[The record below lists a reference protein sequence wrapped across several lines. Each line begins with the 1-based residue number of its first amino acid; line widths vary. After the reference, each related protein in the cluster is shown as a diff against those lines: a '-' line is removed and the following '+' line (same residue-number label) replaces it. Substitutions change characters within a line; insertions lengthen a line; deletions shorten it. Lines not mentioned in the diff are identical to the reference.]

1 MVVYL
6 KFFAGL
12 REFLPGGQSPHPAEV
27 PDGATVLEVLER
39 FQVPRDKPR
48 ILLVNGRH
56 ADPAQVL
63 REGDTLSVFPPV
75 AGG

>member
-1 MVVYL
+1 MIVHL

-12 REFLPGGQSPHPAEV
+12 RDAIPGRKSPYPAEL
-27 PDGATVLEVLER
+27 PADATVQDVLDR
-39 FQVPRDKPR
+39 FQVPRDKPK

-56 ADPAQVL
+56 TELSHVL

>member
-1 MVVYL
+1 MTVHI

-12 REFLPGGQSPHPAEV
+12 RQLLPDDRVPYPADFPEGSTVDDALRRFEV
-27 PDGATVLEVLER
+27 PA
-39 FQVPRDKPR
+39 DKPK

-56 ADPAQVL
+56 ATPQQILV
-63 REGDTLSVFPPV
+63 EGDTLSVFPPV

>member
-1 MVVYL
+1 MTIHL

-12 REFLPGGQSPHPAEV
+12 RDAIPGRQSPYAAEFAE
-27 PDGATVLEVLER
+27 DATVQDVLDR
-39 FQVPRDKPR
+39 FEVPRDKPK

-56 ADPAQVL
+56 ADLPQVL
-63 REGDTLSVFPPV
+63 RDGDTLSVFPPV

>member
-1 MVVYL
+1 MTLYL

-12 REFLPGGQSPHPAEV
+12 RDALPSRESPYTADLPDESRVQDVLNHFGV
-27 PDGATVLEVLER
+27 PK
-39 FQVPRDKPR
+39 DKPK

-56 ADPAQVL
+56 ADLLQVL
-63 REGDTLSVFPPV
+63 KDGDTLSVFPPV

>member
-1 MVVYL
+1 MIIHL

-12 REFLPGGQSPHPAEV
+12 RDAIPDRQSPYAAEF
-27 PDGATVLEVLER
+27 PDGVTVQDVLDR
-39 FQVPRDKPR
+39 FAVPRDKPK

-56 ADPAQVL
+56 AELSHVL
-63 REGDTLSVFPPV
+63 TDGDTLSVFPPV

>member
-1 MVVYL
+1 MVVKL

-12 REFLPGGQSPHPAEV
+12 REHLPPEPSPYPVEF
-27 PDGATVLEVLER
+27 PEGATVGDVLQR
-39 FQVPRDKPR
+39 YDIPTDKPK

-56 ADPAQVL
+56 AEVDQELGNEDV
-63 REGDTLSVFPPV
+63 LSVFPPV

>member
-1 MVVYL
+1 MVVHL

-12 REFLPGGQSPHPAEV
+12 REHLPREPSPYPTEV
-27 PDGATVLEVLER
+27 PDGATVAQILTLYR
-39 FQVPRDKPR
+39 VPLDKPK

-56 ADPAQVL
+56 ASLDQPLAH
-63 REGDTLSVFPPV
+63 GDTLSVFPPV

>member
-1 MVVYL
+1 MTVYL

-12 REFLPGGQSPHPAEV
+12 RGYLPGGESPHAAEV
-27 PDGATVLEVLER
+27 PEGATVQDVLDR
-39 FQVPRDKPR
+39 FGVPRAKPR

-56 ADPAQVL
+56 AAPDQPLA
-63 REGDTLSVFPPV
+63 EGDTLSAFPPV

>member
-1 MVVYL
+1 MVVRL

-12 REFLPGGQSPHPAEV
+12 RDHLPPGERPYPAEV
-27 PDGATVLEVLER
+27 PEGATVRQVLEAFR
-39 FQVPRDKPR
+39 VPPEKPK

-56 ADPAQVL
+56 ADLEQPLQ
-63 REGDTLSVFPPV
+63 EGDLLSVFPPV

>member
-1 MVVYL
+1 MVVHL

-12 REFLPGGQSPHPAEV
+12 RDFLPPEPVPYPAEI
-27 PDGATVLEVLER
+27 PGGATVGEILARYRVPLE
-39 FQVPRDKPR
+39 KPK

-56 ADPAQVL
+56 ATLEQPLAD
-63 REGDTLSVFPPV
+63 GDTLSVFPPV

>member
-1 MVVYL
+1 MVVKL

-12 REFLPGGQSPHPAEV
+12 RDALPPGQVPYPAEL
-27 PDGATVLEVLER
+27 PPGTTVGGVLTR
-39 FQVPRDKPR
+39 FGIPADKPK

-56 ADPAQVL
+56 ADLDRAL
-63 REGDTLSVFPPV
+63 ADGDELAVFPPV

>member
-1 MVVYL
+1 MIVKL

-12 REFLPGGQSPHPAEV
+12 RDHLPEGARPYPAEL
-27 PDGATVLEVLER
+27 PDGATVGEVLDR
-39 FQVPRDKPR
+39 YRVPRDKPK

-56 ADPAQVL
+56 VDL
-63 REGDTLSVFPPV
+63 HDSLSDGDELCVFPPV

>member
-1 MVVYL
+1 MIVKL

-12 REFLPGGQSPHPAEV
+12 RDALPQAPVPYPAEFPGGTTVGGVLAHFGVPA
-27 PDGATVLEVLER
+27 
-39 FQVPRDKPR
+39 DKPK

-56 ADPAQVL
+56 AELDRSL
-63 REGDTLSVFPPV
+63 TDGDELAVFPPV

>member
-1 MVVYL
+1 MIVNL

-12 REFLPGGQSPHPAEV
+12 RSYLPEGQTPHAAEA
-27 PDGATVLEVLER
+27 PNGATVQEVLDR

-56 ADPAQVL
+56 ADPEQVL
-63 REGDTLSVFPPV
+63 NDGDTLSVFPPV

>member
-1 MVVYL
+1 MVVHL

-12 REFLPGGQSPHPAEV
+12 RSYLPQGQSPHAAEV
-27 PDGATVLEVLER
+27 PDGATVQDVLDL

-48 ILLVNGRH
+48 ILLVNSRH
-56 ADPAQVL
+56 AQPDQAL
-63 REGDTLSVFPPV
+63 GDGDTLSVFPPV

>member
-1 MVVYL
+1 MVVKL

-12 REFLPGGQSPHPAEV
+12 RDFLPKGPSPCPAEF
-27 PDGATVLEVLER
+27 PAGTTVGGVLGSFGIPE
-39 FQVPRDKPR
+39 DKPK

-56 ADPAQVL
+56 AELGRVL
-63 REGDTLSVFPPV
+63 EDGDELAVFPPV

>member
-1 MVVYL
+1 MIVHL

-12 REFLPGGQSPHPAEV
+12 RDAIPGRKSPYSVDLPA
-27 PDGATVLEVLER
+27 DATVEQVLDR
-39 FQVPRDKPR
+39 FGVPRDKPK

-56 ADPAQVL
+56 ADLRHVL